1 MVIDDNGLN
10 TICTVLKLYNHI

>member
-10 TICTVLKLYNHI
+10 TIFTVLKLYTHI